1 MDLAGTALMLSAGY
15 YWLLML
21 DSVFVRTADNLS
33 GYLDEIV
40 VLFAMPLALAALFR
54 PPPGLLVVPISFG
67 IYLASGIVSG
77 LFSPIGGYPF
87 AMVTGLT
94 MALDS
99 KPIILAIAFAYC
111 LARARDSD
119 IMLPLLYSLVTI
131 ALLNLPFVLR
141 DLVLNSGTSIYG
153 EPMDSRGGIY
163 RPQGLFHHTVSSV
176 DVHLLAT
183 MAAAAI
189 WGIRK
194 NATWAGLTLFL
205 ALITMLHIVA
215 KEIVAVVLVLAL
227 TVLTMQFRQRN
238 TQILVRAAALT
249 SSLLLAIPFADLVLP
264 IIQGQVTAYVEDG
277 ESAIRTLMYL
287 NSVKLAA
294 DNFPLGTGLGT
305 FGSLASYTIFYSP
318 IYDQTGLSLIYGAS
332 RLHPHYIQDV
342 FWPKVLGESGW
353 LGLFAYLGLLLFL
366 AGRTLRSTLR
376 RPTVETLFAC
386 FVLVTA
392 LVKSIAAATM
402 TSDFYVM
409 ILGVAIAIAA
419 CHPNGFGQTATR
431 PGTAA
436 GRRPARMT
444 RPLRQGTRR

>member
-1 MDLAGTALMLSAGY
+1 
-15 YWLLML
+15 ML

-194 NATWAGLTLFL
+194 NATW
-205 ALITMLHIVA
+205 
-215 KEIVAVVLVLAL
+215 
-227 TVLTMQFRQRN
+227 
-238 TQILVRAAALT
+238 
-249 SSLLLAIPFADLVLP
+249 
-264 IIQGQVTAYVEDG
+264 
-277 ESAIRTLMYL
+277 
-287 NSVKLAA
+287 
-294 DNFPLGTGLGT
+294 
-305 FGSLASYTIFYSP
+305 
-318 IYDQTGLSLIYGAS
+318 
-332 RLHPHYIQDV
+332 
-342 FWPKVLGESGW
+342 
-353 LGLFAYLGLLLFL
+353 
-366 AGRTLRSTLR
+366 
-376 RPTVETLFAC
+376 
-386 FVLVTA
+386 
-392 LVKSIAAATM
+392 
-402 TSDFYVM
+402 
-409 ILGVAIAIAA
+409 
-419 CHPNGFGQTATR
+419 
-431 PGTAA
+431 PG
-436 GRRPARMT
+436 
-444 RPLRQGTRR
+444 